1 MLNIEDGKNNYL
13 KFEKNFLDKLGQHD
27 PKKIK
32 IFRRNHKLYIIKIL
46 RKAIMKR
53 SKLKNKANKTKH
65 PKDILSI
72 KRNVIMWLN

>member
-1 MLNIEDGKNNYL
+1 MDT
-13 KFEKNFLDKLGQHD
+13 LDQHD
-27 PKKIK
+27 PKEIK
-32 IFRRNHKLYIIKIL
+32 IFRGNHKLYINKIL

-53 SKLKNKANKTKH
+53 SQLKNKANKTKH